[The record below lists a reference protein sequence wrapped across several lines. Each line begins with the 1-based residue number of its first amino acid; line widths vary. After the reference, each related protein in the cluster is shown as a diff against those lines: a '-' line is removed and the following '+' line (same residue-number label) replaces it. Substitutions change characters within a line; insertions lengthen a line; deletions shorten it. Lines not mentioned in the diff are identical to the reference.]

1 MTSDRQLNARRTY
14 DVGVAVF
21 GVKGFAPLSD
31 APVARNR
38 DQHLVAAAVEG
49 GRGRSAGGGWVAG
62 PTVPST
68 FLGLLAH
75 PQTRVGLVP
84 LSDAAVARH
93 RDQHLVLGPG
103 FEF

>member
-1 MTSDRQLNARRTY
+1 MPDASGRPSWLLWNAALPANE
-14 DVGVAVF
+14 GQI
-21 GVKGFAPLSD
+21 VKRFAPLSD

-93 RDQHLVLGPG
+93 
-103 FEF
+103 